1 MKLAHMLHHLKL
13 GADDTQTNIE
23 RQQSERQQDAILDE
37 ETKEDSLCLNE
48 EPCSVVDDSSG
59 SVDHAALDS
68 DAEDDEGTAWND
80 HELSDDYD
88 LDDGLDEDGPP
99 QPDLLFDDS
108 LLDLAGGVEQLASGN
123 MSNDLCR
130 GMAKTGWHP
139 LEKQTPYE
147 YLIEPYEPRPASAMP
162 DDYPHLY
169 DGPYGPTEG
178 ALRAVGT
185 TLGAYLVFC
194 PTYALGRYCQSKQ
207 CLFRGE
213 DSRKIGRPIQQASGT
228 GVETLNVLAQGAW
241 VNSTGTREDCGC
253 DLCVFMGLL
262 AARTIPPKQRKA
274 RTSLENGG
282 RRSHGAVSGCSWCGI
297 G

>member
-108 LLDLAGGVEQLASGN
+108 LFDLAGGVEQLASGN

-139 LEKQTPYE
+139 LEKQTLYE

-178 ALRAVGT
+178 ALRAVDT
-185 TLGAYLVFC
+185 TSNSDECAQMDK
-194 PTYALGRYCQSKQ
+194 AW
-207 CLFRGE
+207 
-213 DSRKIGRPIQQASGT
+213 KIRPICDAS
-228 GVETLNVLAQGAW
+228 
-241 VNSTGTREDCGC
+241 TRRFQHGY
-253 DLCVFMGLL
+253 LL
-262 AARTIPPKQRKA
+262 SPTMSFDEAMLP
-274 RTSLENGG
+274 S
-282 RRSHGAVSGCSWCGI
+282 RSSFNRM
-297 G
+297 